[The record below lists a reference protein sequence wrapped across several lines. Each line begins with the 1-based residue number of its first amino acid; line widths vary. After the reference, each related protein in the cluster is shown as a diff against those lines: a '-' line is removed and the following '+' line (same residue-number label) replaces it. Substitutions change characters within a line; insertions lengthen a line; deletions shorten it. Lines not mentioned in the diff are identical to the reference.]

1 MRRLTENEIIE
12 KLQAMDL
19 RPLEIKCQAGELY
32 RPPSDFRSK
41 YQPDALIDIAWGT
54 RTFQFVAE
62 IKTVSTP
69 KLIDEAIW
77 QLTSY
82 LEDLKNKRSEESF
95 YPLIVAPYLND
106 SLLTDLTAR
115 EISGI
120 DLSGN
125 IALIVSDELLF
136 SRTGRPNKYPSG
148 DPIKNVYRWSS
159 SVVARV
165 FLSKP
170 EYGGVGAVYDEIISR
185 GGKTSMGTVSKVLK
199 AMEDDLFISRSSGTI
214 RLIDAKGLLNKLAEN
229 YRTKGTQ
236 RTRIKVAD
244 VNKFVQELTRT
255 CDRNGILF
263 AIDKPQQYAVFPTVG
278 ESMKIYLENIDKG
291 LENIDFENT
300 DRFAN
305 VEILETSEPS
315 YYFDR
320 RFVDDT
326 YYTSALQTYL
336 DLMKGGKR
344 EQEVAQQ
351 LAGRILSPGETA

>member
-1 MRRLTENEIIE
+1 MKRLAENEIIE
-12 KLQAMDL
+12 KLKALDIW
-19 RPLEIKCQAGELY
+19 PLKINCRAVEPYLPIEG
-32 RPPSDFRSK
+32 FRSK
-41 YQPDALIDIAWGT
+41 YRPDALIDIKWKAK
-54 RTFQFVAE
+54 TFQFAAE

-82 LEDLKNKRSEESF
+82 LEDLKNRRSEESF

-125 IALIVSDELLF
+125 IALIVPDKLLF

-159 SVVARV
+159 SVVARM

-185 GGKTSMGTVSKVLK
+185 GGKTSRGTVSKVLK

-229 YRTKGTQ
+229 YRTKGVR
-236 RTRIKVAD
+236 RTLVKVQD
-244 VNKFVQELTRT
+244 VEKFVQELTQN
-255 CDRNGILF
+255 CDRSGTLF
-263 AIDKPQQYAVFPTVG
+263 AINKPQQYTVFPTVG
-278 ESMKIYLENIDKG
+278 EPAKIYLEKMDNALEG
-291 LENIDFENT
+291 LEFEET

-320 RFVDDT
+320 RFVDGA

-336 DLMKGGKR
+336 DLMNGGKR
-344 EQEVAQQ
+344 EHEVAQQ
-351 LAGRILSPGETA
+351 LGDRILGEIT

>member
-1 MRRLTENEIIE
+1 MKRLTEKEIIE
-12 KLQAMDL
+12 KLRAIDL
-19 RPLEIKCQAGELY
+19 RPLELNGRAVEPYLPFGDLG
-32 RPPSDFRSK
+32 SK
-41 YQPDALIDIAWGT
+41 YRPDALIDITWKT
-54 RTFQFVAE
+54 KTFQFATE
-62 IKTVSTP
+62 IKIVSTP

-77 QLTSY
+77 QLTYY
-82 LEDLKNKRSEESF
+82 LESFKNRRSEESF

-106 SLLTDLTAR
+106 SLLADLTAR

-125 IALIVSDELLF
+125 IALVVPDELLF
-136 SRTGRPNKYPSG
+136 SRNGRPNKYPSG

-170 EYGGVGAVYDEIISR
+170 EYATVGEVHHEIISR

-199 AMEDDLFISRSSGTI
+199 TMEDDLFISRSSGTI
-214 RLIDAKGLLNKLAEN
+214 RIIDAKGLLSKLAEN
-229 YRTKGTQ
+229 YRAKGSR

-244 VNKFVQELTRT
+244 PEKFLQGLTRN

-263 AIDKPQQYAVFPTVG
+263 AIDKPQQYTVCPTVG
-278 ESMKIYLENIDKG
+278 ELTKIYLENIDKG
-291 LENIDFENT
+291 LEDIEFEDT

-305 VEILETSEPS
+305 VEILETAEPS

-320 RFVDDT
+320 RFVDGT

-336 DLMKGGKR
+336 DLMNGGKR
-344 EQEVAQQ
+344 EHEVAQQ
-351 LAGRILSPGETA
+351 LADRILGEIA